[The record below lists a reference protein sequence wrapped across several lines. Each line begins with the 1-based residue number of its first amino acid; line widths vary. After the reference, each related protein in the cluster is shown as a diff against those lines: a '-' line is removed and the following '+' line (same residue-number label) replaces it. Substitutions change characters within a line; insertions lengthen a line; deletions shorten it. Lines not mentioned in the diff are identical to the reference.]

1 MKATGGDACAP
12 GLLSMMPTLTRSRW
26 IAYALLACG
35 LIWFAGLEYRGLFMP
50 DEGRYADIAR
60 EMLDS
65 GDWVTPR
72 LNGIKYLEKPPLQ
85 YWATAGA
92 FALFGVDEW
101 TARLWPALT
110 GLLGIALTA
119 FAARRLAPGSPWAPT
134 ALALAGS
141 WGFFLGAQFLTLDM
155 GLTFFLNAAMLGYVL
170 SRREGL
176 SPGAQRNWM
185 LLAWAAAACA
195 VLSKGL
201 VGVVLPGLALAVYAA
216 VERNLS
222 PLRRLHWLA
231 GLALFAAMV
240 LPWLVLVQHRN
251 PEFFRFFFIHE
262 HFERFLLPD
271 HHRPGPWWY
280 FVPVLLVGL
289 WPWTPA
295 VPAAIAR
302 AWKAP
307 TAGGFRVDRFLVIW
321 AGVIVVFFSASHSK
335 LPGYILPALPAII
348 LLFARHYPAMSE
360 RLRRAPALAG
370 IAGGA
375 ALALLAAA
383 LVVMSERLPWKLVQ
397 AEYSIWLLG
406 AALALS
412 VAGFAALELR
422 RRAQQETSLAVL
434 ALGSLLAAQLTLSGT
449 HVLDEH
455 YSSER
460 LIEPIAGTSLRFPGD
475 APFYSV
481 ASFDQS
487 VPFYLG
493 RAVTLVGYK
502 DELAPGI
509 AAEPGKYVGSVDEF
523 LGRWRE
529 HAEAFAIMTPRLY
542 ETLRLQ
548 GLPGTV
554 LARDSRWIIVAR
566 R

>member
-1 MKATGGDACAP
+1 
-12 GLLSMMPTLTRSRW
+12 MPTLSGSRSRW
-26 IAYALLACG
+26 IAYALLICG
-35 LIWFAGLEYRGLFMP
+35 VIWFAGLEYRGLFMP

-72 LNGIKYLEKPPLQ
+72 LNGLRYFEKPPLQ

-92 FALFGVDEW
+92 FAAFGVDEW

-110 GLLGIALTA
+110 GLLCIAFTA
-119 FAARRLAPGSPWAPT
+119 FAALRLAPGTPWALT

-141 WGFFLGAQFLTLDM
+141 WGFFLGGQFLTLDM
-155 GLTFFLNAAMLGYVL
+155 GLTFFLTAAMLGYAL

-176 SPGAQRNWM
+176 SRSAQQNWM

-201 VGVVLPGLALAVYAA
+201 VGVLIPGLALAVYAL
-216 VERNLS
+216 VERDLA
-222 PLRRLHWLA
+222 PLKRLHWIA
-231 GLALFAAMV
+231 GLSLFAAIV
-240 LPWLVLVQHRN
+240 APWFVLVQHRN
-251 PEFFRFFFIHE
+251 PEFFRFFFVHE
-262 HFERFLLPD
+262 HFERYLLPE

-302 AWKAP
+302 GWKAP
-307 TAGGFRVDRFLVIW
+307 AAGGFRLDRFLTVW

-335 LPGYILPALPAII
+335 LPGYILPAVPAIV

-360 RLRRAPALAG
+360 RLRRAPALAA
-370 IAGGA
+370 IASGVVLA
-375 ALALLAAA
+375 ALAGA
-383 LVVMSERLPWKLVQ
+383 LPAFSERLSWTAFDP
-397 AEYSIWLLG
+397 AYSIWLFA
-406 AALALS
+406 AALSLSATGFVALGLLQ
-412 VAGFAALELR
+412 AR
-422 RRAQQETSLAVL
+422 REASLAVL
-434 ALGSLLAAQLTLSGT
+434 ALGSLLAAQLALSGT
-449 HVLDEH
+449 HIVDEH

-460 LIEPIAGTSLRFPGD
+460 LIEPIAGQALRFSPD

-493 RAVTLVGYK
+493 RSVTLVGYK

-523 LGRWRE
+523 LGRWGE
-529 HAEAFAIMTPRLY
+529 HDEAFAIMTPGLY
-542 ETLRLQ
+542 EKLKRE
-548 GLPGTV
+548 GLPGII

>member
-1 MKATGGDACAP
+1 VSA
-12 GLLSMMPTLTRSRW
+12 LSNSRSRW
-26 IAYALLACG
+26 IAAALLIGG
-35 LIWFAGLEYRGLFMP
+35 LLWFAGLEYRGLFMP

-72 LNGIKYLEKPPLQ
+72 LNGLKYFEKPPLQ

-92 FALFGVDEW
+92 FAAFGVDEW

-110 GLLGIALTA
+110 GLLCIAFTA
-119 FAARRLAPGSPWAPT
+119 FAARRLAPGSPWMLT

-141 WGFFLGAQFLTLDM
+141 WGFFLGGQFLTLDM
-155 GLTFFLNAAMLGYVL
+155 GLTFFLTAAMLSYAL
-170 SRREGL
+170 SRCAE
-176 SPGAQRNWM
+176 SPRAQRNWM

-201 VGVVLPGLALAVYAA
+201 VGVVIPGLALAVYLL
-216 VERNLS
+216 VERDLA
-222 PLRRLHWLA
+222 PLKRLHWIP
-231 GLALFAAMV
+231 GLCLFAAIV
-240 LPWLVLVQHRN
+240 LPWFVLVQHRN
-251 PEFFRFFFIHE
+251 PEFFQFFFVHE
-262 HFERFLLPD
+262 HLERYTLPG

-289 WPWTPA
+289 LPWTPA
-295 VPAAIAR
+295 VPEALAR
-302 AWKAP
+302 ALSAP
-307 TAGGFRVDRFLVIW
+307 APPGFKLDRFLVIW
-321 AGVIVVFFSASHSK
+321 AAVVIAFFSASSSK
-335 LPGYILPALPAII
+335 LPGYVLPAVPA
-348 LLFARHYPAMSE
+348 LLLVFARHYPAMSQ
-360 RLRRAPALAG
+360 RLRSTPALAA
-370 IAGGA
+370 IASGAVLALLALALPAMSEHLSWDAFEPAYSIWLYAA
-375 ALALLAAA
+375 ALALCA
-383 LVVMSERLPWKLVQ
+383 S
-397 AEYSIWLLG
+397 
-406 AALALS
+406 
-412 VAGFAALELR
+412 GFAALDLLTAR
-422 RRAQQETSLAVL
+422 REASVAVL
-434 ALGSLLAAQLTLSGT
+434 GVGSLLAAQLVLSGT
-449 HVLDEH
+449 HVLDGY

-460 LIEPIAGTSLRFPGD
+460 LIEPIAGRALRFPRD

-493 RAVTLVGYK
+493 RSVTLVGYK

-509 AAEPGKYVGSVDEF
+509 AAEPGKYVGSLDEF

-529 HAEAFAIMTPRLY
+529 DREAFAIMTPRLY
-542 ETLRLQ
+542 EKLKVD
-548 GLPGTV
+548 GLPGSI